1 MAKVRVSDLAKTMR
15 VSDKDLMFKLQSLGV
30 EVESSNSTL
39 DPDVIVAILQGKK
52 LTSRPKTV
60 IVRDEKAHPVEEK
73 KRRVVRPPRPIIAP
87 PAKKEEP
94 AVPSEAPAP
103 GAPAPIIPEFIQ
115 AAEQEAIEQERA
127 ARELKDLPKPKRRIA
142 PKAAPQ
148 PPAVAEAPEPAEP
161 AARPATAPP

>member
-1 MAKVRVSDLAKTMR
+1 
-15 VSDKDLMFKLQSLGV
+15 MFKLQSLGV

-52 LTSRPKTV
+52 LTSRPRTV
-60 IVRDEKAHPVEEK
+60 IVRDEKALPATEEK

-87 PAKKEEP
+87 PLKKEEGAAP
-94 AVPSEAPAP
+94 TEAQAP

-127 ARELKDLPKPKRRIA
+127 AREVKDLPKPKRRA
-142 PKAAPQ
+142 TPKAEPQ
-148 PPAVAEAPEPAEP
+148 PAASETSAVSEAPGAP
-161 AARPATAPP
+161 AAAPPAAAAA